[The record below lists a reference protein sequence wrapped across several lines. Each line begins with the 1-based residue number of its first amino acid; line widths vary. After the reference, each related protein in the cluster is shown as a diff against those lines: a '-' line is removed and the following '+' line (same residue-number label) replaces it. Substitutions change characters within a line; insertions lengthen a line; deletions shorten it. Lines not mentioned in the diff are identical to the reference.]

1 MANFLNRL
9 AGRALGTMPL
19 AEPVTPARFSPSTV
33 WLGRT
38 ADYDAMVESDD
49 SNEAAFRPPEIEP
62 RTHATRI
69 RRGPALRDAEDED
82 EPDVVGPDVADRVAM
97 AAKSAA
103 WHEQQGAESLD
114 SAPLTAP
121 LRQVAVYPTVPRPA
135 MPRRES
141 ASAESLADPV
151 LQEARDQDGIFADQ
165 PRSEVPG
172 ATPLMVQDAYR
183 RAAPD
188 LGAPS
193 VAPTIRVTIGR
204 IDVRA
209 EAASPPA
216 PTGARRTRPSTLSL
230 EQYLKQRSE
239 GGR

>member
-19 AEPVTPARFSPSTV
+19 VEPVIPARFSPSTV

-62 RTHATRI
+62 RTPATRM
-69 RRGPALRDAEDED
+69 RRGPALRDAEDEPD
-82 EPDVVGPDVADRVAM
+82 EVGPDVPDRMAR

-103 WHEQQGAESLD
+103 WHEQQGAESSA
-114 SAPLTAP
+114 SAPPTVA
-121 LRQVAVYPTVPRPA
+121 LRQVTVYPTVPRPA
-135 MPRRES
+135 MPRTES
-141 ASAESLADPV
+141 ASESLADP
-151 LQEARDQDGIFADQ
+151 LLREARDQDGIFADR
-165 PRSEVPG
+165 PRSEVPA
-172 ATPLMVQDAYR
+172 ATPTMVQDAYH
-183 RAAPD
+183 RAPPD

-209 EAASPPA
+209 DAASTPA
-216 PTGARRTRPSTLSL
+216 PTGTRRTRPSSLSL

-239 GGR
+239 GAR